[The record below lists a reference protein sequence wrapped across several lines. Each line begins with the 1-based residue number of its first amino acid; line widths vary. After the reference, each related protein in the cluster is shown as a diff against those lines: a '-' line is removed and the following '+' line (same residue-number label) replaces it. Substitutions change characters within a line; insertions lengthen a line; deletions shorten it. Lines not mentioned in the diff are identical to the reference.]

1 MFGAESQ
8 RGIAQ
13 FHDIYLYENC
23 ILRPNMQITLF
34 RKYYIG
40 KEMPSDTMGS
50 MPFANFYEVNVDR
63 SYVTVSISPLAK
75 TATGFGNFSQM
86 KNVTEPMTETM
97 HKEIERAERRRKER
111 EEERRFKLE
120 EKMARK
126 ARTNVTRRTSHI

>member
-1 MFGAESQ
+1 M
-8 RGIAQ
+8 
-13 FHDIYLYENC
+13 
-23 ILRPNMQITLF
+23 LF
-34 RKYYIG
+34 R
-40 KEMPSDTMGS
+40 S
-50 MPFANFYEVNVDR
+50 FYEVNVDR

-111 EEERRFKLE
+111 EEEERRFKLE